1 VGVCGGIASDAMAVP
16 VLVGLGIDELSVSVP
31 AVGSIKAQLA
41 RLTMDEARKLAG
53 EVLQLGTAAEVRALL
68 APFAE

>member
-1 VGVCGGIASDAMAVP
+1 MAVP

-41 RLTMDEARKLAG
+41 RLTMDEARDLAAR
-53 EVLQLGTAAEVRALL
+53 VQRLGTAAEVRALL